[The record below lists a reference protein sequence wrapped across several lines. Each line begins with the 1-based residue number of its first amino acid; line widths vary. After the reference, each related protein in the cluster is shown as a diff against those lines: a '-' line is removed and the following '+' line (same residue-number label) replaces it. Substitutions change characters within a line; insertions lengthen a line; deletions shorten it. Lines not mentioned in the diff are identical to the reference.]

1 MSAES
6 ITLPLAFV
14 AGLLSFASPCV
25 LPLVPAYIGYL
36 SGTSL
41 SSDRTSRF
49 NVSALVNA
57 LIFMAGFMVI
67 FVALGASAS
76 LVGQLLSEYSLL
88 IARVGGVLLVA
99 FGLRLMGVTWPLPVW
114 LGLAAAAGV
123 FAYWLDLSGN
133 PTRFI
138 TALMVALVVMVTAD
152 LGRAAKDGPVGR
164 WVQVVLAASV
174 GALNLAVSYTEPA
187 AIRWVESL
195 LMASAVLAVN
205 LTTFFYEEKRFELR
219 PAGQQGYLRSFLFG
233 LVFAA
238 GWTPCVGP
246 ILAGIWLLA
255 SQTATVGTGVLLLTA
270 YGLGLG
276 IPFLLVALLLGSL
289 SKALRKANRYLNVV
303 SVVSG
308 LFLAAMGILVLT
320 NSLALL
326 AGLGTFFDLGY

>member
-1 MSAES
+1 MSPES

-36 SGTSL
+36 GGTALSG
-41 SSDRTSRF
+41 DGAARF
-49 NVSALVNA
+49 NVGAFLNALV
-57 LIFMAGFMVI
+57 FVAGFMVI

-76 LVGQLLSEYSLL
+76 LVGQLLSEYALL

-99 FGLRLMGVTWPLPVW
+99 FGLRVMGVEWPLPAW
-114 LGLAAAAGV
+114 AALAVVAGAAT
-123 FAYWLDLSGN
+123 FWLDLNDTPVRLVS
-133 PTRFI
+133 
-138 TALMVALVVMVTAD
+138 ALMVALVVMVMAD
-152 LGRAAKDGPVGR
+152 PAGGKDGKPLGRPVQMG
-164 WVQVVLAASV
+164 LALAV

-187 AIRWVESL
+187 VVRVVESL
-195 LMASAVLAVN
+195 LMVGAALMVG
-205 LTTFFYEEKRFELR
+205 LTTFFYAEKRFEVQ
-219 PAGQQGYLRSFLFG
+219 PAAQQGYLRSFLFG

-255 SQTATVGTGVLLLTA
+255 SQTVTVGKGVLLLTA

-276 IPFLLVALLLGSL
+276 IPFILVGLLFGTL
-289 SKALRKANRYLNVV
+289 SKALRRLNRYLNVV
-303 SVVSG
+303 SLVSG
-308 LFLAAMGILVLT
+308 LFLAAMGILILT

-326 AGLGTFFDLGY
+326 AGLGGFFELGI